1 MRYVTVAGTSVSV
14 IGLGT
19 WQFGSREWRY
29 GNDYANREAI
39 ALTRR
44 ALDLGINL
52 IDTAEIYGLGRSE
65 RIVGAAI
72 ADRRDQVFLATK
84 LFPAL
89 PLSPV
94 VRQRGRASARRLG
107 VRWIDL
113 YQLHAPNPVIPL
125 SRAMRGFADLAADGL
140 IRDVG
145 VSNCSLEQWQ
155 EAEAALGGT
164 VLSNQV
170 RYSLATRAPER
181 AILPWA
187 QANDHLVIAYS
198 PLAQGLLSGAY
209 GPAQPTTRRA
219 TAKPVVPAR
228 QPAAGR
234 AFGGMRPRGGDQARS
249 HAGAGGTRVA
259 GTASQRGRDPGCAH
273 GRPAGG
279 ERCRRRAAPGRRR
292 RPPADRS
299 ERSVPADATQV
310 GGTTTDW
317 HLANRG
323 CRSAPPSA

>member
-1 MRYVTVAGTSVSV
+1 MRYVTVAGKSVSV

-29 GNDYANREAI
+29 GTDYANREAV

-65 RIVGAAI
+65 RIVGLAI
-72 ADRRDQVFLATK
+72 ADRRDKVFLATK
-84 LFPAL
+84 LFPVL
-89 PLSPV
+89 PLPPV

-155 EAEAALGGT
+155 QAEAALGGT

-209 GPAQPTTRRA
+209 GPHNRPGDVRRRNPLFLPDNLRRA
-219 TAKPVVPAR
+219 GPLVECVREVATRHGATPAQVALAWLVRRPNVVVIPGAR
-228 QPAAGR
+228 TVAQLEENVAAAELPLDAADDRQLTEASDRFRPTGGR
-234 AFGGMRPRGGDQARS
+234 SAVRRERLGDATS
-249 HAGAGGTRVA
+249 SV
-259 GTASQRGRDPGCAH
+259 
-273 GRPAGG
+273 
-279 ERCRRRAAPGRRR
+279 RRR
-292 RPPADRS
+292 
-299 ERSVPADATQV
+299 V
-310 GGTTTDW
+310 GI
-317 HLANRG
+317 
-323 CRSAPPSA
+323 

>member
-1 MRYVTVAGTSVSV
+1 MQPSPTS
-14 IGLGT
+14 
-19 WQFGSREWRY
+19 
-29 GNDYANREAI
+29 
-39 ALTRR
+39 
-44 ALDLGINL
+44 
-52 IDTAEIYGLGRSE
+52 
-65 RIVGAAI
+65 
-72 ADRRDQVFLATK
+72 RDQVFLATK

-113 YQLHAPNPVIPL
+113 YQLHAPNPVIRL

-155 EAEAALGGT
+155 EAEAALGGI

-209 GPAQPTTRRA
+209 GPDNRPRDVRRRNPLFLPDNLRRA
-219 TAKPVVPAR
+219 GPLVR
-228 QPAAGR
+228 
-234 AFGGMRPRGGDQARS
+234 GDQARS
-249 HAGAGGTRVA
+249 HAGAGGTGVA
-259 GTASQRGRDPGCAH
+259 GAASERGRDPGCAH

-292 RPPADRS
+292 RPPAHRS

-323 CRSAPPSA
+323 CRSPPPSA